1 MFNNG
6 NKKRGNIIYK
16 KGMDLEHVIREA
28 FDSRRQLRV
37 QIKDLA
43 YKLRKCILDSPH
55 TPLPEDLRI
64 ADILK
69 GEIVVPELLDE
80 FVSTLVQ
87 GPDVRRGQTN
97 SKKRRIE
104 SITNDLVYI
113 VTGGNKKP
121 KEQLMLGLALKKL
134 TSSRKVIEILNRLG
148 HCISYTAIEELETEL
163 TMQLNDDDRATPYGM
178 KLDPNLTS
186 GVAWDN
192 YDRFVFTLN
201 GKNTLHDTVGIAYQD
216 IMECTSDTGPI
227 DQTEIEGIQETSTT
241 STVVQ
246 RSLGLKRRR
255 LYQARGLELEPY
267 RKRPK
272 ISDPS
277 FLPNDHA
284 CRNLVPQ
291 SLHMANLKDILWILS
306 LKLIPNTPMWIGWN
320 SFFHIPENRDKKQS
334 VWYLPQINLSP
345 TSYTVVA
352 EALKRSLQINL
363 SPTSYTVV
371 AETLKR
377 SLQIANESKRDSLCV
392 TFDLAIAKMAI
403 KIQQEESPTYDRL
416 FINFGAFHMEMAFFH
431 AIGKYIELSGGPEI
445 LSASEIISSDSL
457 GGFISGTHFNRCKRI
472 HPLLYAAFL
481 HMEEFLSVSKPE
493 FDFSSTYLSILVNQ
507 LISGN
512 DPKQLPP
519 DFSELF
525 LAYND
530 YVDET
535 KLGKHGLTAQYWMQ
549 YMTMIKLYHDLSRS
563 VREGD
568 LDLFISTIP
577 KVSVYFFSF
586 N

>member
-1 MFNNG
+1 
-6 NKKRGNIIYK
+6 
-16 KGMDLEHVIREA
+16 
-28 FDSRRQLRV
+28 
-37 QIKDLA
+37 
-43 YKLRKCILDSPH
+43 
-55 TPLPEDLRI
+55 
-64 ADILK
+64 
-69 GEIVVPELLDE
+69 
-80 FVSTLVQ
+80 
-87 GPDVRRGQTN
+87 
-97 SKKRRIE
+97 
-104 SITNDLVYI
+104 
-113 VTGGNKKP
+113 
-121 KEQLMLGLALKKL
+121 
-134 TSSRKVIEILNRLG
+134 
-148 HCISYTAIEELETEL
+148 
-163 TMQLNDDDRATPYGM
+163 MQLNDDDRATPYGM

-241 STVVQ
+241 SIVVQ

-255 LYQARGLELEPY
+255 LYQACGLELEPY

-334 VWYLPQINLSP
+334 VWYLP
-345 TSYTVVA
+345 
-352 EALKRSLQINL
+352 QINL

-472 HPLLYAAFL
+472 HPLLYAALMFL
-481 HMEEFLSVSKPE
+481 HMEEFLSVSNPG

-512 DPKQLPP
+512 DLKQLPS
-519 DFSELF
+519 DFGELF
-525 LAYND
+525 LAYNND
-530 YVDET
+530 HVDET

-563 VREGD
+563 VCEGD
-568 LDLFISTIP
+568 LDLFISL
-577 KVSVYFFSF
+577 FFLI
-586 N
+586 